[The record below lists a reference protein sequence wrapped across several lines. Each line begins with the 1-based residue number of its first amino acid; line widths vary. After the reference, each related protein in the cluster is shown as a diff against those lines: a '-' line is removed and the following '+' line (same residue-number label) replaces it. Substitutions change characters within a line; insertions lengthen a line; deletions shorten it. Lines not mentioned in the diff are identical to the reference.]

1 MAIRGILFDKDGT
14 LIASNGTWVPVYR
27 SLLMDAFHGDIA
39 FVEKQMILAGYNPE
53 TNGFIAGSIAA
64 AGTLEQLI
72 DVWWP
77 EKTPAEKLEQVRIIN
92 RDYADEARK
101 FLQPLMDLVPVFD
114 ELHELGMVLGVATN
128 DINSSA
134 VNHMQQI
141 GVHDYFVEIIGADN
155 VAVPK
160 PSGQMIAR
168 FAEVTGLAPHEIA
181 MVGDNSHDIDE
192 ARAGGAGMAIG
203 VLTGNAAHEDI
214 AHLADY
220 TLNSVAEIPALL
232 RSLA

>member
-14 LIASNGTWVPVYR
+14 LIAANATWVPIYK
-27 SLLMDAFHGDIA
+27 SMLMDAFGDAVI
-39 FVEKQMILAGYNPE
+39 VEQQMVKAGYDVA
-53 TNGFIAGSIAA
+53 TDSFKAGSILA
-64 AGTLEQLI
+64 AGTIQQLV

-77 EKTPAEKLEQVRIIN
+77 DMNATQKRDQVSMIN
-92 RDYADEARK
+92 RDYADAGRK

-141 GVHDYFVEIIGADN
+141 GVHDYFVQIIGADD
-155 VAVPK
+155 VEIPK

-168 FAEVTGLAPHEIA
+168 FSAATGLAPHEIA
-181 MVGDNSHDIDE
+181 MVGDNSHDMEE
-192 ARAGGAGMAIG
+192 ARAGGAGLAIG

-214 AHLADY
+214 AHLADH
-220 TLNSVAEIPALL
+220 TLNSVANIAALL
-232 RSLA
+232 RSLV

>member
-14 LIASNGTWVPVYR
+14 LIAANATWVPIYK
-27 SLLMDAFHGDIA
+27 SMLMAEFNNDGTV
-39 FVEKQMILAGYNPE
+39 VEKLMIAAGYNP
-53 TNGFIAGSIAA
+53 TTDGFKAGSILA
-64 AGTLEQLI
+64 AGTIDQLV

-77 EKTPAEKLEQVRIIN
+77 ELSALEKRAKVQMIN
-92 RDYADEARK
+92 RDYADAGRK

-128 DINSSA
+128 DINASA

-141 GVHDYFVEIIGADN
+141 GVHDYFVQIIGADD
-155 VAVPK
+155 VELPK

-168 FAEVTGLAPHEIA
+168 FSAATGLAPHEIA

-192 ARAGGAGMAIG
+192 ARAGGAGLAIG

-220 TLNSVAEIPALL
+220 TLPSVADIATLL
-232 RSLA
+232 RKLA